1 MSGRS
6 RSLAT
11 TLFFETQLLGMD
23 EVPHRSVVDLK
34 APLGKLADQP
44 AQREVSFL
52 DPAKKPSPVRPRN
65 RLRLAPAH
73 LAGRTA
79 PRPPRPTTPSDRR
92 AGTYPNPRGCLSRG
106 QPTRLNRR
114 NHAFT

>member
-52 DPAKKPSPVRPRN
+52 DPAKKPNPVRSRD
-65 RLRLAPAH
+65 RLRLVPAP
-73 LAGRTA
+73 LAGRNA
-79 PRPPRPTTPSDRR
+79 ARLPRPTQPSDSR
-92 AGTYPNPRGCLSRG
+92 ARTYP
-106 QPTRLNRR
+106 QPPG
-114 NHAFT
+114 

>member
-23 EVPHRSVVDLK
+23 EVPHRSVVDIK

-44 AQREVSFL
+44 AQHEGSFL
-52 DPAKKPSPVRPRN
+52 DPAKKPNPVRSRD
-65 RLRLAPAH
+65 RLRLVPAH
-73 LAGRTA
+73 LAGPNATGLT
-79 PRPPRPTTPSDRR
+79 RPTNPSDRR
-92 AGTYPNPRGCLSRG
+92 AGTYPKLRRCLSRG
-106 QPTRLNRR
+106 QPIRLNRR

>member
-52 DPAKKPSPVRPRN
+52 DPAKKPNPVRPRD
-65 RLRLAPAH
+65 RLRFVPAH
-73 LAGRTA
+73 RAGQTA
-79 PRPPRPTTPSDRR
+79 PRPPRPPTPSDRR
-92 AGTYPNPRGCLSRG
+92 AAPPPNPRGCLPRG
-106 QPTRLNRR
+106 QPIRLNRR